1 MQEFKERHP
10 IAYATAK
17 FIAEVL
23 LCTLGVITGILICR
37 YLLYPFLP

>member
-10 IAYATAK
+10 VVYAIVR

-23 LCTLGVITGILICR
+23 LCTLGVIVGFVISR
-37 YLLYPFLP
+37 YLLFPP